1 MSSLPLGHD
10 ALRQLER
17 PWSLVK
23 PLSRLAGNEP
33 CGGVNTHS
41 RDSDP
46 EVELMGAFGDT
57 PHVQSDLVA
66 VVDCVDDV
74 PEDTLRLV
82 PGDPMPLKGSL
93 VDT

>member
-1 MSSLPLGHD
+1 MASDNRTAGLFDIRTIIGSLLGFY
-10 ALRQLER
+10 
-17 PWSLVK
+17 
-23 PLSRLAGNEP
+23 
-33 CGGVNTHS
+33 GVVLT
-41 RDSDP
+41 
-46 EVELMGAFGDT
+46 LMGAFGDT

-74 PEDTLRLV
+74 PEDTRRLV